1 MSRRLIKINHHRISA
16 YEALP
21 NIAPVHAL
29 VMRFKFQKSF
39 CDIRTTIHHTRTKT
53 CLLLQKLDHHE
64 DSLLPDHLAHD
75 RSPVRTR
82 DIHESRGHYLSLMYS
97 HIQGLLLTDLYRTIA
112 SIHHIKNNFLLKN
125 TKNITKITRM
135 DAYDT

>member
-1 MSRRLIKINHHRISA
+1 MDYQNDYNNWDADDHD
-16 YEALP
+16 EAAQLGD
-21 NIAPVHAL
+21 AAHD
-29 VMRFKFQKSF
+29 RERQ
-39 CDIRTTIHHTRTKT
+39 
-53 CLLLQKLDHHE
+53 LQKLDHHE
-64 DSLLPDHLAHD
+64 DTLLPDHLAHD